1 MIHCRPE
8 MDWIVSADRLRI
20 ASQNLSTTLFKKGNI
35 ECVILAPTTMMRSAK
50 EIKTDRRDAEK
61 IAKCLAFNTYKP
73 VYVPTEEARH
83 HLLQEVFS
91 AWQHLPSSDI
101 IAQEGG
107 RVHAAGHRLRQ
118 MAGFHSRGFTP
129 YPMFTSD
136 AHNVFAFFRAK
147 SPAFAGLFGY
157 FILLIFATKN
167 PSCSSSG
174 ATHSVPGMET
184 GSRGTLSN
192 AASSSGTI
200 SAPVLRSTRETISS
214 FS

>member
-107 RVHAAGHRLRQ
+107 RVHAA
-118 MAGFHSRGFTP
+118 M
-129 YPMFTSD
+129 
-136 AHNVFAFFRAK
+136 
-147 SPAFAGLFGY
+147 
-157 FILLIFATKN
+157 
-167 PSCSSSG
+167 
-174 ATHSVPGMET
+174 
-184 GSRGTLSN
+184 
-192 AASSSGTI
+192 ASSCRRQT
-200 SAPVLRSTRETISS
+200 PVCANSVLFPGFLLTSMPSSDTVSLLFALQPNYSTN
-214 FS
+214 